1 MKFIRANHVLDTDNT
16 LVTFGIDE
24 SGKVWIVT
32 NADGSAEGIE
42 TEYFGFS
49 AQTFWE
55 LAHSLIS
62 LAVAAIRVKLTGSM
76 FPPMDD
82 ESNPYPHIHED
93 DGTVEGC
100 PGCFG
105 PESAITRI
113 EPGTWHG
120 TEIGPHG
127 VVIHTDAVSAYPPV
141 PRLRKLGEKEDD

>member
-1 MKFIRANHVLDTDNT
+1 MMKFIRANHVLDTDNT

-24 SGKVWIVT
+24 TGKVWIVT

-82 ESNPYPHIHED
+82 EDEPP
-93 DGTVEGC
+93 VK
-100 PGCFG
+100 
-105 PESAITRI
+105 RI

-120 TEIGPHG
+120 TETGPHG
-127 VVIHTDAVSAYPPV
+127 VVIHTDAVSAYPPI
-141 PRLRKLGEKEDD
+141 PRLRKLGEKDND